1 MIGCSLLI
9 KESGVLIGLGL
20 GRAGIGRRDVS
31 EVREEEAETILAA
44 LEEMEPEHCYKMVI
58 CAAAA
63 GQ

>member
-1 MIGCSLLI
+1 M
-9 KESGVLIGLGL
+9 LIGLGL

-31 EVREEEAETILAA
+31 EVTEEEAETVLAA

-58 CAAAA
+58 CAAST

>member
-1 MIGCSLLI
+1 M
-9 KESGVLIGLGL
+9 LIGLGL

-31 EVREEEAETILAA
+31 EVRAEEAETILAA

-63 GQ
+63 GE